1 MVPVILAA
9 LGVVAGGKGV
19 VDTVQG
25 ISKIK
30 DANETKNLA
39 EIRHKNNINKFENQN
54 RATCTLM
61 DEVGKRELEI
71 LKSFERFS
79 DIIERIQ
86 NRPEFKGYKKENIN
100 LPEYNPEELQKAYV
114 GAGVLLGA
122 LGGATLGTAGGF
134 AAAGATTAAV
144 TALGSA
150 STGTAIASLSGAA
163 ATNATL
169 AFLGGGSIA
178 AGGGGIALGSAV
190 LGASTLGIGLLLGG
204 FIFNKA
210 GNSVSEQADE
220 VYAEAAKEG
229 KIVDE
234 ICSYLKELY
243 SAAEKFNNSLKIVEL
258 NYKDHMNNLE
268 NIVMI
273 NNKTDWEYFT
283 QDEKIITENTV
294 LLVALLYRM
303 CKVKMVLEDGE
314 AKKNIVNSHAISSS
328 VLEANDFLHDKLHK
342 DIPDISNQKAK
353 ELFVMGDRYYLGK
366 MCKVDQRMAVKY
378 YEDSAVLGYEP
389 AQCKLAKCYEFGYG
403 CEKDKQKSLFWYEKA
418 AENGNMEAQYK
429 VGISYDFGRGCAID
443 KSKALMWYRT
453 PCIINRIL
461 RLKCEI
467 TVEELAEA
475 VGQYGHS
482 FTPAVFKDGAKHK
495 TKDSFLQ
502 QSVFAIDIDDNLSS
516 EDFLCRCKEYD
527 LHPAFLYHTFSS
539 TKAIE
544 KFRAVFVLEKPITD
558 SNIAEFILV
567 LFFEVFPETDNQ
579 CKDCSRLF
587 YGGKE
592 LFYTD
597 FSAVLDIEKL
607 VIKITIR
614 GDSRDY

>member
-1 MVPVILAA
+1 MVPAILAV
-9 LGVVAGGKGV
+9 LGVAAGGKGV
-19 VDTVQG
+19 VDTVKG

-190 LGASTLGIGLLLGG
+190 LGASTLGMGVLLGG
-204 FIFNKA
+204 FIFNKV

-258 NYKDHMNNLE
+258 NYKEHMNNLE

-283 QDEKIITENTV
+283 QDEKIITKNTV

-303 CKVKMVLEDGE
+303 CKVKMVREDRE
-314 AKKNIVNSHAISSS
+314 TKKNIVNSHAITSSIW
-328 VLEANDFLHDKLHK
+328 EANSVLHDKLHK

-353 ELFVMGDRYYLGK
+353 DLFDMGERYYLGR
-366 MCKVDQRMAVKY
+366 MCKVDQSMAVKY

-418 AENGNMEAQYK
+418 AENGNVEAQYK

-443 KSKALMWYRT
+443 KSKALMWYR
-453 PCIINRIL
+453 
-461 RLKCEI
+461 KAA
-467 TVEELAEA
+467 VQGHKEA
-475 VGQYGHS
+475 R
-482 FTPAVFKDGAKHK
+482 
-495 TKDSFLQ
+495 
-502 QSVFAIDIDDNLSS
+502 
-516 EDFLCRCKEYD
+516 EM
-527 LHPAFLYHTFSS
+527 
-539 TKAIE
+539 
-544 KFRAVFVLEKPITD
+544 
-558 SNIAEFILV
+558 LV
-567 LFFEVFPETDNQ
+567 KNFDMP
-579 CKDCSRLF
+579 
-587 YGGKE
+587 
-592 LFYTD
+592 
-597 FSAVLDIEKL
+597 
-607 VIKITIR
+607 
-614 GDSRDY
+614 